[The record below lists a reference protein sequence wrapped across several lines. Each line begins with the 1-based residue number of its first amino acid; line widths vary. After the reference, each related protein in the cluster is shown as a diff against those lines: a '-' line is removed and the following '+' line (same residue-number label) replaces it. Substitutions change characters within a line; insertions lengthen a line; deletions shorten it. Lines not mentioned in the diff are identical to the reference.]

1 MEKKYRLWFC
11 WRSLG
16 EVELMFIMGKVVN
29 VVIIMY
35 LFIIKLIVIIDVI
48 YKVYLKGNFIVMNW
62 FILIKLMFNCDK
74 LLKRIVVVI
83 IML

>member
-11 WRSLG
+11 WG

-29 VVIIMY
+29 VVIIIY